1 MSLEKLNDE
10 SVERYYES
18 IRKQVD
24 ADRAYKYPL
33 TASPSVRERAE
44 TLRQEMIR
52 RKLQQARKQAS
63 DYSIS
68 YMSYLK
74 SGENW
79 PRSVWVRTVSTQLIG
94 DSASIKHFPAA
105 ACFAV
110 RDRCRGLVTRPPDR
124 SGCPPGRCP

>member
-52 RKLQQARKQAS
+52 RKLQPS
-63 DYSIS
+63 P
-68 YMSYLK
+68 
-74 SGENW
+74 N
-79 PRSVWVRTVSTQLIG
+79 QLAIRRFVELG
-94 DSASIKHFPAA
+94 
-105 ACFAV
+105 
-110 RDRCRGLVTRPPDR
+110 CR
-124 SGCPPGRCP
+124 